1 MAGTATRKH
10 RQQGITFVGMV
21 LLAIVVAFG
30 AVVVIKVLPTLNEY
44 YTTKKAINKIASS
57 GVSSIPLIRRE
68 FENQRAIEYS
78 ISSVSG
84 NDLEIDTTGNVV
96 TISFAYDKEVEI
108 IEPVFLLIKYRG
120 SAQGPAR

>member
-10 RQQGITFVGMV
+10 RQQGMTFVGMV

>member
-1 MAGTATRKH
+1 MAGIATRKH